1 MFYEIFR
8 DFRAFRGQMLVLS
21 VPLSIAQINLHSP
34 LIAMNTAKF
43 KKLATF
49 EQGARISNAGLT
61 IDNGGIT
68 VTAGLSYLN
77 LN

>member
-1 MFYEIFR
+1 
-8 DFRAFRGQMLVLS
+8 
-21 VPLSIAQINLHSP
+21 
-34 LIAMNTAKF
+34 MNTAKF